1 VTITVIWYTS
11 LSHENILH
19 VHKQKKKK
27 GGIFQ
32 IEIGLPSSF
41 PLYGSG
47 VYYHTIIVIVN
58 PYHFQF
64 FCEKEDALSV
74 ELMKYRFPRPHNV
87 LHVSLH
93 PIKSSAWVCLSL
105 IELDVESHVFNWKL
119 ITRRFIYPTQE
130 ERTVYFLLILL
141 LFKIVVE
148 EKKKLYYDKLC
159 PIDGGVGRCR
169 EMWDVCVLL
178 NRTVRVLVAGTWK
191 FAELSNILLSL
202 FDLLDESS
210 FSPSPFGQ
218 YRDQSESTLTYVHQ
232 CK

>member
-1 VTITVIWYTS
+1 MRIYYTYINKRKREEFSRLKLDCSHHFRYMDRESITIPLSS
-11 LSHENILH
+11 LWILT
-19 VHKQKKKK
+19 
-27 GGIFQ
+27 IF
-32 IEIGLPSSF
+32 S
-41 PLYGSG
+41 
-47 VYYHTIIVIVN
+47 
-58 PYHFQF
+58 F

-141 LFKIVVE
+141 LFLNSSR

-178 NRTVRVLVAGTWK
+178 NRTVRVLVTGTWK

-210 FSPSPFGQ
+210 FYLPHSVNIETRVSQHWPTFIN
-218 YRDQSESTLTYVHQ
+218 VN
-232 CK
+232 